1 MMKNEKSCVNNSAK
15 KHNTNINI
23 NFQCATS
30 ELYFYFCYDMIV
42 KRGQFRL
49 GCAILLLFKFS
60 INY

>member
-15 KHNTNINI
+15 KQKHNTNI

-30 ELYFYFCYDMIV
+30 ELYIFLFLYV

-49 GCAILLLFKFS
+49 GCTQLIINCFKL
-60 INY
+60 